1 MRKLSE
7 LRALCARARRPMLR
21 LMVGLGLLVPA
32 AGFMASA
39 RVEPLVEDTAGAEV
53 QAQAKDVVAEAWKQ
67 EALSRE
73 RDRLTSQ
80 FADRFRISE
89 ELAAE
94 IHVAALEA
102 EIPPALAFGLVRA
115 ESSFRTRAVSPVGAI
130 GLTQLMPS
138 TAKWLEPNIPTN
150 QLFDTRTNLR
160 VGFNY
165 LRKLLDQYDG
175 NERLALTA
183 YNRGPG
189 TVNRLLRSGRNPDNG
204 YAQFVSKGESAKHV
218 RLMRAKFGT

>member
-1 MRKLSE
+1 MNIAAVSQVHARMEQITARFDNASSFAAALSN
-7 LRALCARARRPMLR
+7 AQSAVAPQA
-21 LMVGLGLLVPA
+21 VA
-32 AGFMASA
+32 AGAGNTSVATAASTG
-39 RVEPLVEDTAGAEV
+39 DTAGPAQRWAHKLPAAAQQWVPHIE
-53 QAQAKDVVAEAWKQ
+53 QAARRHDLDPRLLAALVKQ
-67 EALSRE
+67 ESGFR
-73 RDRLTSQ
+73 
-80 FADRFRISE
+80 ADARSH
-89 ELAAE
+89 A
-94 IHVAALEA
+94 
-102 EIPPALAFGLVRA
+102 
-115 ESSFRTRAVSPVGAI
+115 GAI

-165 LRKLLDQYDG
+165 LRKLLDEYDG

-189 TVNRLLRSGRNPDNG
+189 TVNRMLRSGRNPDNG

-218 RLMRAKFGT
+218 ALMRAKFGG